1 MDLAAATHAFVT
13 GGASGI
19 GLGIAEALAGR
30 GIAVTVADA
39 NEVALAALAG
49 RFHTVALDVRDR
61 DGWQRAKSSAEAAN
75 GPVDVL
81 VNNAGIA
88 PDGRHLAD
96 MSPESFD
103 MIMAINLMGV
113 FNGVSAFGA
122 SLREQGRGHVVNT
135 ASMAGVTAEHPGTGG
150 YCASKFAVVG
160 LTEVLR
166 REMEPHG
173 VGVSVLCPGMVESNL
188 PGSTM
193 RLGGGVRDP
202 DETTLKSE
210 MKPDYVGRMVLR
222 GIEENRLYIFTHPE
236 RLTAVEKRHAGLV
249 EGFDGV

>member
-1 MDLAAATHAFVT
+1 MDLAQAKHAFVT

-19 GLGIAEALAGR
+19 GLGIAEALAGK
-30 GIAVTVADA
+30 GLAVTVADV
-39 NEVALAALAG
+39 NEEALAGLAG

-61 DGWQRAKSSAEAAN
+61 DGWQRAKASAEAAH

-88 PDGRHLAD
+88 PDGRQLAD
-96 MSPESFD
+96 MKPESFD
-103 MIMAINLMGV
+103 MIMAINLTGV
-113 FNGVSAFGA
+113 FNGVSAFGD
-122 SLREQGRGHVVNT
+122 SLRALGRGHVINT

-193 RLGGGVRDP
+193 KLGGGVRDVN
-202 DETTLKSE
+202 ELTLKAE
-210 MKPDYVGRMVLR
+210 MKPAYVGEMVLR
-222 GIEENRLYIFTHPE
+222 GIAENRLYIFTHPE
-236 RLTAVEKRHAGLV
+236 RLGPLQKRHAEIV

>member
-1 MDLAAATHAFVT
+1 MDLSEAKHAFVT

-39 NEVALAALAG
+39 NEQALAELVG
-49 RFHTVALDVRDR
+49 RFHTVRLDVRDR
-61 DGWQRAKSSAEAAN
+61 DGWQRAKESAEAAN
-75 GPVDVL
+75 GPVDIL

-88 PDGRHLAD
+88 PDGRQLAD
-96 MSPESFD
+96 MAPDSFD
-103 MIMAINLMGV
+103 MIMAINLTGV
-113 FNGVSAFGA
+113 FNGVSAFGD
-122 SLREQGRGHVVNT
+122 SLRALGRGHMVNT

-160 LTEVLR
+160 LTEILR

-193 RLGGGVRDP
+193 RLGGGVRDTS
-202 DETTLKSE
+202 ETVLRAE
-210 MKPDYVGRMVLR
+210 MKPAHVGKMVLR

-236 RLTAVEKRHAGLV
+236 RLAPVQSRHAGIV
-249 EGFDGV
+249 AGFDGV